1 MTKTKSQYNVGR
13 HFRATALSSLLLTHL
28 LPAVQVD
35 SEIVLLVDV
44 TGSVSRREHNAMMES
59 IARSFE
65 SPSVINSV
73 SSGAFGKVAA
83 SLVFWSS
90 QNRQAVGVSWME
102 VSDAASAAQF
112 ASLVRGAV
120 RPFSGSSAIG
130 SALAYAA
137 ASFGTETGGVSNGF
151 ESTRQA
157 ITLFGDG
164 IDNNT
169 PPRGTRVQNVR
180 NARDSAIASGVDEI
194 SAVVLT
200 SSRRDLESYY
210 SANVIGSSGP
220 GAATVTMVEQD
231 EASQPALE
239 ASIAR
244 IVAGG
249 EVISVPEP
257 SSLLFLG
264 LSTLLLLKRNRR

>member
-1 MTKTKSQYNVGR
+1 MTKTKSPFNLGGR
-13 HFRATALSSLLLTHL
+13 FRATALSGLLLTSL
-28 LPAVQVD
+28 LPAAQVD

-44 TGSVSRREHNAMMES
+44 TGSVNRREHNAMMES

-65 SPSVINSV
+65 SASVINSV

-83 SLVFWSS
+83 TLVFWSS

-102 VSDAASAAQF
+102 ISDATSAAQF

-137 ASFGTETGGVSNGF
+137 ASFGTETGGADNGF
-151 ESTRQA
+151 QSTRQA

-169 PPRGTRVQNVR
+169 PPRGSRVQNVR
-180 NARDSAIASGVDEI
+180 DARDNALSSGVDEI
-194 SAVVLT
+194 SAVILNN
-200 SSRRDLESYY
+200 SNRDLQAYY
-210 SANVIGSSGP
+210 SANVVGGSSP
-220 GAATVTMVEQD
+220 GVGTVTMVNQD
-231 EASQPALE
+231 NASQPVLE
-239 ASIAR
+239 ASLALTIS
-244 IVAGG
+244 AGN
-249 EVISVPEP
+249 VSVVPEP
-257 SSLLFLG
+257 SSLLLVG
-264 LSTLLLLKRNRR
+264 LAGLVLSRRNRL

>member
-1 MTKTKSQYNVGR
+1 MRKIKSPYNVGR
-13 HFRATALSSLLLTHL
+13 HFRATALSSLLLTTL
-28 LPAVQVD
+28 LPAIQVD
-35 SEIVLLVDV
+35 SEVVLLVDV
-44 TGSVSRREHNAMMES
+44 TGSVNRREHSAMMES

-65 SPSVINSV
+65 SPSVIDSV

-83 SLVFWSS
+83 TLVFWSS

-102 VSDAASAAQF
+102 VSDASSAAQF

-120 RPFSGSSAIG
+120 RPFRGSSAIG

-137 ASFGTETGGVSNGF
+137 TSFGSETGGVINGF

-169 PPRGTRVQNVR
+169 PPRGSRVQNVR
-180 NARDSAIASGVDEI
+180 NARDSALASGVDEI
-194 SAVVLT
+194 SAVVLN
-200 SSRRDLESYY
+200 SNRRDLESYY
-210 SANVIGSSGP
+210 SANVIGSTGP
-220 GAATVTMVEQD
+220 DAATVTMVNQD
-231 EASQPALE
+231 EASQLALE
-239 ASIAR
+239 ASLAK
-244 IVAGG
+244 IVSGIN
-249 EVISVPEP
+249 VTSVPEP

-264 LSTLLLLKRNRR
+264 LSSLLLLKRNRR